1 MSDFDGLRI
10 ALSSL
15 YAQRKAL
22 QVTGQNIANVNT
34 EGYSRQRVE
43 LIANAGPSSPAIE
56 SHYTGAG
63 MGVLAGASAAHD
75 ASGAYQGDTG
85 TVTRTIAP
93 GVKVTDLPAAVVD
106 LQLQEVAYQAALG
119 ATAKAL
125 QPSLMDFL
133 R

>member
-1 MSDFDGLRI
+1 VSDFDGLRI

-22 QVTGQNIANVNT
+22 QVTGQNIADVNT
-34 EGYSRQRVE
+34 EGSRYHQIEIMQERNRANQLESQNQLSEVE
-43 LIANAGPSSPAIE
+43 
-56 SHYTGAG
+56 
-63 MGVLAGASAAHD
+63 GV
-75 ASGAYQGDTG
+75 
-85 TVTRTIAP
+85 
-93 GVKVTDLPAAVVD
+93 DLPAALVD
-106 LQLQEVAYQAALG
+106 LQLQEVAYQAALD